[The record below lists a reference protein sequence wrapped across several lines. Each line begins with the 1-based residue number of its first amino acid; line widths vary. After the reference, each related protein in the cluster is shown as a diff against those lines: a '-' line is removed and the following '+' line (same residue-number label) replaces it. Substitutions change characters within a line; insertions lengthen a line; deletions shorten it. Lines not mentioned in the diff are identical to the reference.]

1 MNKLRVFL
9 TCTALLLASL
19 PSFSQDPNFY
29 IFLAFGQSNMEGA
42 AKFEAQDTLSVDER
56 FRVLEAV
63 NCKELN
69 RTKGNWYTAVPPLTR
84 CKTGLGPVD
93 YFGRTLV
100 ANLPANVKVGVINVA
115 VGGCKIEL
123 FDKDNYQTYT
133 ATAPDWMK
141 GMLADYDGNP
151 YARLVEMAKIAQ
163 KSGVIK
169 GILLHQGESNT
180 GDKTW
185 PTKVKGVY
193 ENLLADLS
201 LKAQAVPL
209 LAGEVVNADQGGV
222 CASMN
227 PIIATLPETIP
238 TAHVISSAGCPDG
251 PDNLHFSAEGYRML
265 GKRYG
270 EKMLSLLGITKKP
283 E

>member
-1 MNKLRVFL
+1 MMKLRTFF
-9 TCTALLLASL
+9 TCAALLLTTLSA
-19 PSFSQDPNFY
+19 FSQDPNFY

-42 AKFEAQDTLSVDER
+42 APFEAQDTTAVNAR

-63 NCKELN
+63 NCTNLN

-100 ANLPANVKVGVINVA
+100 ANLPENVKIGVINVA
-115 VGGCKIEL
+115 IGGCKIEL

-141 GMLADYDGNP
+141 GMLVEYDGNP
-151 YARLVEMAKIAQ
+151 YACLVEMAKIAQ

-169 GILLHQGESNT
+169 GILMHQGESNT
-180 GDKTW
+180 GDQSW

-193 ENLLADLS
+193 ENLLADLK
-201 LKAQAVPL
+201 LKAATTPL
-209 LAGEVVNADQGGV
+209 LAGEVVHADQAGV

-227 PIIATLPETIP
+227 EIIRKLPQTIP

-270 EKMLSLLGITKKP
+270 AKMLELLGIKQTVR
-283 E
+283 

>member
-1 MNKLRVFL
+1 MNKLRAFL
-9 TCTALLLASL
+9 TCIALLLASL

-56 FRVLEAV
+56 FQVLEAV
-63 NCKELN
+63 NCTELN
-69 RTKGNWYTAVPPLTR
+69 RKKGNWYTAVPPLTR

-141 GMLADYDGNP
+141 GMLAEYDGNP

-169 GILLHQGESNT
+169 GILMHQGESNT

-193 ENLLADLS
+193 ENLLTDLN
-201 LKAQAVPL
+201 LKAEFTPL

-270 EKMLSLLGITKKP
+270 EKMLSLLGKK
-283 E
+283 